1 MNNVTEMVHKVR
13 QAPWRVQ
20 RQWLGLFLLALV
32 CAAMVAG
39 LYLNITSRAA
49 LAGREIQLLE
59 NEIADNQRVNSDLET
74 QLAEL
79 TSTEVMAERAL
90 AMGFR
95 PVRPEDVTYVI
106 VPGYQPPA
114 PVDLSSSA
122 DRPAPSI
129 LLPEYTQSLFDWFT
143 DRLVVSTRVAGSQ
156 P

>member
-32 CAAMVAG
+32 GAAMVAG

-59 NEIADNQRVNSDLET
+59 GEIAENERINADLET
-74 QLAEL
+74 RLAES
-79 TSTEVMAERAL
+79 TSTEVMRARAL
-90 AMGFR
+90 ALGFR
-95 PVRPEDVTYVI
+95 PARPEDVTYVI

-114 PVDLSSSA
+114 PVDLSSEAAQPVASQL
-122 DRPAPSI
+122 R
-129 LLPEYTQSLFDWFT
+129 PEYTQSLFDWFT
-143 DRLVVSTRVAGSQ
+143 ERLLVSSGAQ

>member
-1 MNNVTEMVHKVR
+1 MNNVTEIVHKVR

-39 LYLNITSRAA
+39 LYLNITARTA

-59 NEIADNQRVNSDLET
+59 SEISENERINADLTT
-74 QLAEL
+74 QLAEQ
-79 TSTEVMAERAL
+79 TSTSMMAERAL
-90 AMGFR
+90 ALGFR
-95 PVRPEDVTYVI
+95 PVRPEDVTYVV

-114 PVDLSSSA
+114 PVDLSNSA
-122 DRPAPSI
+122 DRPAPSV